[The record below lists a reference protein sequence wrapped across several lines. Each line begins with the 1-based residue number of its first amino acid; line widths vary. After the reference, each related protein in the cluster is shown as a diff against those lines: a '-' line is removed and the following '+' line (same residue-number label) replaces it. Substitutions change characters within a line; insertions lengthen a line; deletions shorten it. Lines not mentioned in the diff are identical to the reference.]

1 VEVVVISLFHGCA
14 VHFTPVLGV
23 LVGSPDMS
31 RLIQSQQTVLNE
43 ATRYN
48 ANKASDG

>member
-1 VEVVVISLFHGCA
+1 MEVVVVSLFHGCA

-31 RLIQSQQTVLNE
+31 WLIKSQQIVLNE
-43 ATRYN
+43 
-48 ANKASDG
+48 GE